1 MNIYLLILA
10 LVLFTGLVVVHEL
23 GHFFVARRNGV
34 KVLEFGLGF
43 PPKLWSKVTKS
54 KFIFS
59 INALPLGGFVRLKG
73 EHDGDTEKGDFG
85 AASTWVKSKIMVA
98 GVVMNLLT
106 AFVLFTIIAWLGMPK
121 LIDNQFTVK
130 SDTKIIAD
138 KVLVSNVEN
147 NSPAAGIGLK
157 LDDQL
162 ISISKEGEQKVFL
175 SGANDVRKITSKY
188 AGEKVTIEY
197 KRGSDSF
204 VKQTTLN
211 TQAAV
216 SASNK
221 TSKPIGYLGVS
232 DQPFIL
238 QQSTWSAPIVS
249 LGLIKQFT
257 ILTFQGLWTLVS
269 GLAVGNTAQATSQV
283 SGPIGIFFI
292 LKNGSALGYQ
302 FILIIIAIISLT
314 LAIMNIL
321 PIPALDGGRLF
332 LMLASRLFGKKQL
345 SPKTEDAVHGLGFL
359 ALMLLVVLISFVDVK
374 RFF

>member
-138 KVLVSNVEN
+138 KVLVSNVET

-162 ISISKEGEQKVFL
+162 ISISKDGDQKVFL

-216 SASNK
+216 SASDK

>member
-106 AFVLFTIIAWLGMPK
+106 AFVLFTILAWLGMPK

-138 KVLVSNVEN
+138 KVLVSNVET

-162 ISISKEGEQKVFL
+162 ISISKDGDQKVFL

-216 SASNK
+216 SASDK

-332 LMLASRLFGKKQL
+332 LMLGSRLFGKKQL

>member
-138 KVLVSNVEN
+138 KVLVSNVET

-162 ISISKEGEQKVFL
+162 ISISKDGDQKVFL
-175 SGANDVRKITSKY
+175 SGANDVRKITSRY

-216 SASNK
+216 SASDK

-332 LMLASRLFGKKQL
+332 LMLGSRLFGKKQL

>member
-138 KVLVSNVEN
+138 KVLVSNVET

-162 ISISKEGEQKVFL
+162 ISISKDGDQKVFL
-175 SGANDVRKITSKY
+175 SGANDVRKITSRY

-216 SASNK
+216 SASDK

-332 LMLASRLFGKKQL
+332 LMLGSRLFGKKQL
-345 SPKTEDAVHGLGFL
+345 IPKTEDAVHGLGFL

>member
-10 LVLFTGLVVVHEL
+10 LFLFTGLVVVHEL

-98 GVVMNLLT
+98 GVVMNLIT
-106 AFVLFTIIAWLGMPK
+106 AFLLFTIIAWLGMPK
-121 LIDNQFTVK
+121 LLDNQFTVK

-162 ISISKEGEQKVFL
+162 ISISKDGDQKVFL

-216 SASNK
+216 SASDK

>member
-175 SGANDVRKITSKY
+175 SGANEVRKITSKY

-332 LMLASRLFGKKQL
+332 LMLGSRLFGKKQL